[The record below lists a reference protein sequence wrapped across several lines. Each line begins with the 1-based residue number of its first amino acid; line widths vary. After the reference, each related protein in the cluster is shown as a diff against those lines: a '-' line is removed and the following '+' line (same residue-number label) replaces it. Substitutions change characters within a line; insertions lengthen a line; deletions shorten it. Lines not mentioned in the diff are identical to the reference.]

1 MWEPYCEEVA
11 DCLLGSMCS
20 PNIIVSI
27 SVSVGFLAPN
37 QFLSFGLFRELG
49 VRSVFRD
56 TQKSAFEEAR
66 PRVVG

>member
-1 MWEPYCEEVA
+1 MWEPYCGEEVA
-11 DCLLGSMCS
+11 DCLMGS

-49 VRSVFRD
+49 VGSVFRD

-66 PRVVG
+66 PHVMG

>member
-1 MWEPYCEEVA
+1 MWEPYCEEEVA
-11 DCLLGSMCS
+11 DCLMGS

-49 VRSVFRD
+49 VGSVFRD

-66 PRVVG
+66 PHVMG